1 VRTESAKSPILE
13 TGITTAIKMAEA
25 TLGKRTVGRK
35 TKAQANVPP
44 VLTGEE
50 LLAKVQSMESATK
63 EEKAKACGYWIVTK
77 DGKERINLLKFF
89 KAFMEADEA
98 QRRSA
103 GRNGRGPSYRIS
115 VQKNGNLL
123 VGSTYTEQMGLKPGD
138 EVEIR
143 LGRKHIQL
151 RPILTEGAA
160 NSDLAEL
167 DEDLD
172 EDLE

>member
-1 VRTESAKSPILE
+1 
-13 TGITTAIKMAEA
+13 MAEA
-25 TLGKRTVGRK
+25 TLRKKTVSRSAK
-35 TKAQANVPP
+35 TRADRPP

-123 VGSTYTEQMGLKPGD
+123 VGSTYTAQMGLKPGD

-151 RPILTEGAA
+151 CPIAA
-160 NSDLAEL
+160 GGDADPVE
-167 DEDLD
+167 E
-172 EDLE
+172 EDLEEA